1 MSEDPCLVENT
12 VSVFCFYRKEKD
24 KAIMHRRSN
33 EEKIF
38 CIFMSNLKLVYNF
51 FNVLIQLVTLSYN
64 GAFFQLSQ
72 LFLKYTAMDRRRK
85 NYEKFMSFTFE
96 T

>member
-1 MSEDPCLVENT
+1 MKKKTGLSEDPCLVENT

-51 FNVLIQLVTLSYN
+51 FNVLIHLVLMGLSVITTVLKIYCN
-64 GAFFQLSQ
+64 G
-72 LFLKYTAMDRRRK
+72 
-85 NYEKFMSFTFE
+85 
-96 T
+96 